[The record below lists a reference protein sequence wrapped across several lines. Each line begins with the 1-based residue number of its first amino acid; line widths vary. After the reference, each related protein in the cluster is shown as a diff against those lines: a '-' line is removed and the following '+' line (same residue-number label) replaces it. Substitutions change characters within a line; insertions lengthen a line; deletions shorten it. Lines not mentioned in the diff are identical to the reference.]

1 MREVT
6 PPEYHPELWS
16 VIESFG
22 WKPKKVDLYSG
33 VYRVEVG
40 DRVFAL
46 KASNR
51 SPEKLALF
59 HKMSSE
65 LQDLGYANLLT
76 WEKSI
81 SGEPIV
87 QTGKLVWYATD
98 WIQSSDQTSFESAIP
113 LVQSLATL
121 HRLAEPIA
129 ARFPVLHQQ
138 EKEQYLDHLRGRK
151 EKWESFVQQASAPE
165 YPSSVDR
172 LIEENCETV
181 DKLFTFALRG
191 MEKFLEKEQGVFPRV
206 TLCHKRIHPHNVVQ
220 DEEQFYWIDWD
231 HVQVDTPARDLAF
244 FLRRFSDWE
253 SPDVIYQAYEEANPL
268 STKEK
273 RLLAIY
279 LAYPERFLAKV
290 TDYYESP
297 RVSTEGESWQE
308 IQEEFEI
315 YQSFYPL
322 ITELW
327 SAKKTEGQEATANQ
341 EAPTKAKSVVKKG
354 TARPRVAS
362 SRNSKRRIR
371 KS

>member
-1 MREVT
+1 MREGT
-6 PPEYHPELWS
+6 PPEYHNELWS
-16 VIESFG
+16 AIEAFG

-33 VYRVEVG
+33 VYRVEVD
-40 DRVFAL
+40 DRIYAL

-51 SPEKLALF
+51 SREKLLLF
-59 HKMSSE
+59 HKMSSD
-65 LQDLGYANLLT
+65 LQDLGYPHLLT
-76 WEKSI
+76 WEKSV
-81 SGEPIV
+81 SGEQIV

-98 WIQSSDQTSFESAIP
+98 WIQPFDPASIESAIP

-129 ARFPVLHQQ
+129 AKFPILHQQ
-138 EKEQYLDHLRGRK
+138 EKEQYLDHLRERK
-151 EKWESFVQQASAPE
+151 EKWESFVQQASSPE

-206 TLCHKRIHPHNVVQ
+206 TLCHKRIHPSNVVVQ
-220 DEEQFYWIDWD
+220 DEDQFYWIDWD
-231 HVQVDTPARDLAF
+231 HVQLDTPARDLAF
-244 FLRRFSDWE
+244 FLRRFSNWE
-253 SPDVIYQAYEEANPL
+253 NPEAIYQAYEEANPL

-290 TDYYESP
+290 TDYYEAP

-308 IQEEFEI
+308 IQEEFQV

-327 SAKKTEGQEATANQ
+327 SAKKTEEQTTTVKQETQA
-341 EAPTKAKSVVKKG
+341 KAKSVVRKG
-354 TARPRVAS
+354 NSRVAS
-362 SRNSKRRIR
+362 SRNGRRRTR
-371 KS
+371 KG